1 MQRLRH
7 DHKFDFFIEVDREI
21 NQENTIIPPML
32 IQPFIE
38 NSIEH
43 GIKNKNGK
51 GHVNIKFTLESKKVI
66 CEIEDDGIGRDK
78 ARNTKYEFEK
88 HKSLATGII
97 QERIQILNKKFKQKI
112 KLDIIDKYSKTGQ
125 AQGTMVRLELPYIS
139 D

>member
-1 MQRLRH
+1 MILT
-7 DHKFDFFIEVDREI
+7 KKPLWYSFFSPLEI
-21 NQENTIIPPML
+21 VGPIIPPML

-43 GIKNKNGK
+43 GIKHKQTK
-51 GHVNIKFTLESKKVI
+51 GHVNIKFILESKKVI
-66 CEIEDDGIGRDK
+66 CEIDDDGIGREK
-78 ARNTKYEFEK
+78 ARSSGYEFDK

-97 QERIQILNKKFKQKI
+97 RERIKILNKKFHQRI

-125 AQGTMVRLELPYIS
+125 ALGTLVRLELPYIR